1 MILQFEQ
8 YDFIIHQI
16 NQITKQLNDLRIQ
29 SYANNTI
36 NGDIKQIKA
45 CDIIENKDKI
55 EYLQYEVNH
64 FKIKNDFESCV
75 LFFSYND
82 MKPMQIDCEDIFNNY
97 NQIVRH

>member
-1 MILQFEQ
+1 MEQ

-36 NGDIKQIKA
+36 NGDVKQIKA
-45 CDIIENKDKI
+45 FDIMENKDKI
-55 EYLQYEVNH
+55 EYLQYEVKK
-64 FKIKNDFESCV
+64 FTKFFFSYKI

-82 MKPMQIDCEDIFNNY
+82 MKLMLTDYDDILNIY
-97 NQIVRH
+97 KSIVHL